1 MIMVTETTTALL
13 IRPAIAFGLIIGL
26 YELFLIHADENFRGS
41 HWFGHGLQ
49 SVILAIIAVFI
60 TMNTAYFLS
69 VTGLDK
75 MGIPFISNYYLVN
88 LAVALIF
95 GIKVYSVSAVVKGA
109 GGRGMHEKWYHV
121 LIVAV
126 LVYVSPIIYQYTQ
139 AFLPPIITG

>member
-1 MIMVTETTTALL
+1 MVELL
-13 IRPAIAFGLIIGL
+13 IRPVILIGLIIGL
-26 YELFLIHADENFRGS
+26 YELFAVHADMNFRGS

-69 VTGLDK
+69 VTGLDI

-88 LAVALIF
+88 LAVTLVFA
-95 GIKVYSVSAVVKGA
+95 IKVYTVSAVVKGA